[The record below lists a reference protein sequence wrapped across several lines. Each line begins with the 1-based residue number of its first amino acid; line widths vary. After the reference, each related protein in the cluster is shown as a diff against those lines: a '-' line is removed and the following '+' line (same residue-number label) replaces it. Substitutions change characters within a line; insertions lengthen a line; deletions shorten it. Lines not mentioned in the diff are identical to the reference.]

1 MERNLI
7 LIAGIPGTGKT
18 TIGNFLEKS
27 YGYLHVDMEEN
38 HRTSEILADID
49 AFTKKH
55 FSGNKDVVVTWG
67 FSPDQD
73 TIDVVNKLC
82 TFGFKIFWFDG
93 NRDSAH
99 KATMNRA
106 GFDEKVLQQQM
117 NYLAEWDIPK
127 KIKAK
132 IIDVFNDKGNFRD
145 LADITNELLQ
155 GFVVT
160 RRDLGN

>member
-18 TIGNFLEKS
+18 TFGNFLEKN
-27 YGYLHVDMEEN
+27 YGYVHVDMEEN
-38 HRTSEILADID
+38 HNTSEMLNDTDVFI
-49 AFTKKH
+49 KKY
-55 FSGNKDVVVTWG
+55 FSGNKNVVVTWG
-67 FSPDQD
+67 FSPDQE
-73 TIDVVNKLC
+73 TIDIVNKLR

-117 NYLAEWDIPK
+117 NSLTEWNIPEK
-127 KIKAK
+127 TNAK
-132 IIDVFNDKGNFRD
+132 IVNVFDEKGNFRD
-145 LADITNELLQ
+145 LAEIAGELLR
-155 GFVVT
+155 GAIPTV
-160 RRDLGN
+160 L